1 MNFLQWLR
9 SNPFCWKP
17 DNWNELSHRQNL
29 LICGAEHGRWVGS
42 NLRICMC
49 ENCDSSW
56 HFKGF
61 FSCWLSTGF
70 TLWATN
76 GCLHCH
82 SYRLI
87 QFQLHPSELTGIF
100 TISCE
105 LLQMPSTSKSTF
117 FKQSITYTI
126 LILLT
131 WWFKPLLFKPYP
143 CRKPGRFAPQTDE
156 SVTANLVT
164 LQALRRCRETAS
176 HGSTGENAPKRYV
189 GFDPGMCGNLFG

>member
-105 LLQMPSTSKSTF
+105 LLQMPSTSYLSLPF
-117 FKQSITYTI
+117 SNNLSHIQFSYYYPG
-126 LILLT
+126 
-131 WWFKPLLFKPYP
+131 WFKPLLFKPYP
-143 CRKPGRFAPQTDE
+143 CQKPGRFAPQTDE

-164 LQALRRCRETAS
+164 LQALRGCRD
-176 HGSTGENAPKRYV
+176 GRKRYV